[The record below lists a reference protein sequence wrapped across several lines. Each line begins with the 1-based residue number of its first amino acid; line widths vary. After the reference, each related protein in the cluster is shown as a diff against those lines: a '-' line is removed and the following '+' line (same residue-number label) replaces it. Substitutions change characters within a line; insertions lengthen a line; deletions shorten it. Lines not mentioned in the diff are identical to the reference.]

1 MAGEGRKA
9 VRMHDSMERHAWLV
23 EALDLPRCAA
33 GWGYRYLAAYPDGF
47 DGGPLTAV
55 GADPQEEP

>member
-1 MAGEGRKA
+1 MRWVTWEEIGVDRMAC
-9 VRMHDSMERHAWLV
+9 AWLV

-33 GWGYRYLAAYPDGF
+33 GWGYRYLAAWPEGF